1 MMAHNN
7 ALAEDDDTVGDS
19 TWASMSLAI
28 SDEGTCP
35 KHPWIK
41 LRETGADGFVYQK
54 ESCPECDKEFQSQ
67 RQTLKDRK
75 RELDLQLQQLS
86 MEDNEITPVV
96 ATDDDDDESEEEQV
110 AAPAPVQQQAPVESQ
125 RFATPQYP
133 TAGGLS
139 IEALASQM
147 QMMQQMQDWML
158 KQKDSEM
165 DQLRNKVENYQKELL
180 QKEVEVAL
188 LKEKLKQQEERMQHE
203 LKLVKLSA
211 AVATNKKGKGS
222 SSKKNDD
229 KQRNIHIQELHVQVG
244 GNINDGSKD
253 GKVDPKAVQAATR
266 AATAAALNKATDV
279 AEQRE
284 KELEEREMDGSNKQ
298 VPAGKPPPT
307 VPVATKKEQNMSQQ
321 QQPKEYTFV
330 PQNGDNGKLKETDV
344 EEEEEEE
351 GKDGFNS
358 NKLPWEPKTVVSSKQ
373 SSRKLAP
380 GTITV
385 EADLAPKNSFRKDP
399 MSASVRSIQP
409 SQQHGPAAVA
419 AATPALDTAKT
430 GLPLKKE
437 IDLNGATAR
446 QTVPSEIEDG
456 PPTVP
461 LAEDV
466 TLSTM
471 DQQFFSANNAR
482 LSQKQSFNPYSN
494 NNQDSSNNNE
504 DERSILSAG
513 NTVASSTYGE
523 DRQKVVS
530 QTLLDPYGD
539 KGRYSGVVL
548 RSTGMPHGLGR
559 MVYEDDGRT
568 YEGDWRHGRW
578 HGFGRAT
585 FANGDSYEGEY
596 RFDQRHGRG
605 KYCWSDG
612 RIYDGEFAEDKRH
625 GKGTFKW
632 PDGATYEGDFHQGQR
647 EGHGRYTFS
656 DGGYYT
662 GSWVDGRYEG
672 FGECHWEDGR
682 KYKGEWR
689 AGMAHGQGVETYP
702 DGRVRHDGQWIDDE
716 PIRVNR

>member
-1 MMAHNN
+1 MAHHNST
-7 ALAEDDDTVGDS
+7 EDDDTVGGS

-35 KHPWIK
+35 KHPHIK

-54 ESCPECDKEFQSQ
+54 ESCPECDNEFQSQ
-67 RQTLKDRK
+67 RQSLKDRK

-86 MEDNEITPVV
+86 MEDNQPE
-96 ATDDDDDESEEEQV
+96 ATSDDDDDSEEQEP
-110 AAPAPVQQQAPVESQ
+110 APAPAQQQAPVDSS
-125 RFATPQYP
+125 RFIGTQYY

-139 IEALASQM
+139 VESLSSQM
-147 QMMQQMQDWML
+147 AMMQQMQDWML

-165 DQLRNKVENYQKELL
+165 ELLRNKVESYQKELL
-180 QKEVEVAL
+180 QKEVEIAL
-188 LKEKLKQQEERMQHE
+188 LKERLNQQEERMQHE
-203 LKLVKLSA
+203 IKLIKLSA
-211 AVATNKKGKGS
+211 AAATNRRGEKGS
-222 SSKKNDD
+222 NKKHDE

-244 GNINDGSKD
+244 ANLNDGSKN
-253 GKVDPKAVQAATR
+253 GEVDPKAVQSATR
-266 AATAAALNKATDV
+266 AATAAALNKAADA

-284 KELEEREMDGSNKQ
+284 KELEEMETEGSKKQ
-298 VPAGKPPPT
+298 IL
-307 VPVATKKEQNMSQQ
+307 TKKDQNNTRQQ
-321 QQPKEYTFV
+321 KPKEYTFV
-330 PQNGDNGKLKETDV
+330 PQNGNNGKLKETNS

-351 GKDGFNS
+351 GKDMFNTK
-358 NKLPWEPKTVVSSKQ
+358 KLPWEPATVVSSRQ
-373 SSRKLAP
+373 SSRKSPPPAIAADAELAP
-380 GTITV
+380 MNS
-385 EADLAPKNSFRKDP
+385 LRKNP
-399 MSASVRSIQP
+399 MNASVKSIQP
-409 SQQHGPAAVA
+409 SHQHGPAVAAAA
-419 AATPALDTAKT
+419 AATPALDTTETA
-430 GLPLKKE
+430 LPSKESIELKR
-437 IDLNGATAR
+437 I
-446 QTVPSEIEDG
+446 PSEIEDG
-456 PPTVP
+456 PATVP
-461 LAEDV
+461 LTEDV
-466 TLSTM
+466 TLSTI
-471 DQQFFSANNAR
+471 DQKFFSANNTQP
-482 LSQKQSFNPYSN
+482 SQNESFNPYPN
-494 NNQDSSNNNE
+494 NNQLSSNNNND

-530 QTLLDPYGD
+530 RTLLDPYGD